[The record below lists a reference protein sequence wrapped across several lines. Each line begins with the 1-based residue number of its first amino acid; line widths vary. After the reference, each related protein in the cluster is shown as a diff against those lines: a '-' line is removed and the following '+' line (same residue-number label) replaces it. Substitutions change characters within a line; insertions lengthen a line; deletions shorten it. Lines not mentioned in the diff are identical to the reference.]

1 MVIADLINHY
11 SGGEIMEGLYA
22 YFLVI
27 AVFILLSYGLMKQ
40 IKQTITI
47 QTSDK
52 RLVYRYKRAL
62 IGNYVTSISF
72 LIFSILLM
80 LNITNTLYQNHTAL
94 TSYVFLVI
102 LLISKF
108 GVTPKLEKSLIN
120 R

>member
-52 RLVYRYKRAL
+52 SLGYRYKRAV
-62 IGNYVTSISF
+62 IGNYVTSIAF

-80 LNITNTLYQNHTAL
+80 LNITNTISENHTAL
-94 TSYVFLVI
+94 TSYVLLVS
-102 LLISKF
+102 LLISKLS
-108 GVTPKLEKSLIN
+108 VTLEL
-120 R
+120 